1 MYWLDRSG
9 NQRCPWSPYAARSC
23 QDNCPHQS
31 AHFVHQRSAARTIQV
46 SADHSI
52 RYRTKRKAHCML
64 AIQSTLQTAHGPKG
78 VSHKAEAGS
87 VCTHLSGHTLHTL
100 NTVHTLHTLHTVH
113 TVRCSAHIAR
123 IAAAPTLPKM
133 LHTAAHFSLLHAQT
147 EKTKSPEL

>member
-52 RYRTKRKAHCML
+52 RYRTKHKAHCML

-87 VCTHLSGHTLHTL
+87 VCTHLS
-100 NTVHTLHTLHTVH
+100 VHTLHTVH
-113 TVRCSAHIAR
+113 TVH
-123 IAAAPTLPKM
+123 K
-133 LHTAAHFSLLHAQT
+133 LHTLHTLQGLLLHPLPQNAPHSCT
-147 EKTKSPEL
+147 LFTIACSNRRD